1 MKMNGDK
8 PKIHFHVTRE
18 TKSGIDALAKEYN
31 MSISAMMRTL
41 VADVLDDEIVD
52 DTEFRP
58 YARRRAKGAPR

>member
-1 MKMNGDK
+1 MRMRGDK

-18 TKSGIDALAKEYN
+18 MKNGINAIAKEHN

-41 VADVLDDEIVD
+41 IADVLDDEIVD

-58 YARRRAKGAPR
+58 YKRRKERGND